1 MRATLVRTLVLCLAL
16 AVAPAAAS
24 ARSGSNAGP
33 FSILS
38 GETKQ
43 AQEDPRL
50 AWRMRVEAARQRY
63 EAFAAR
69 AEEMYRAQRLTR
81 LPRASS
87 APFDAPEPLTAA
99 LDDPTLR
106 YNDMIVAADGVLVFR
121 GPEGARH
128 SAADFERLP
137 DARVRALSVRIIG
150 AEH

>member
-1 MRATLVRTLVLCLAL
+1 MRATHVRTLVLCFAL

-24 ARSGSNAGP
+24 ARSGGL

-50 AWRMRVEAARQRY
+50 AWRLRVEAARQRY

-69 AEEMYRAQRLTR
+69 AEEIYRAQRLTR
-81 LPRASS
+81 LPRVSS
-87 APFDAPEPLTAA
+87 APVDAPEPLTAA

-121 GPEGARH
+121 GLEGARH

-137 DARVRALSVRIIG
+137 DARVRALSVRVIG
-150 AEH
+150 AER

>member
-1 MRATLVRTLVLCLAL
+1 MKLSPHAPKKCIARKVDAL
-16 AVAPAAAS
+16 A
-24 ARSGSNAGP
+24 ARVFG
-33 FSILS
+33 
-38 GETKQ
+38 
-43 AQEDPRL
+43 
-50 AWRMRVEAARQRY
+50 
-63 EAFAAR
+63 
-69 AEEMYRAQRLTR
+69 
-81 LPRASS
+81 
-87 APFDAPEPLTAA
+87 PFDAPEPLTAA

>member
-1 MRATLVRTLVLCLAL
+1 MRATHVRTLVLCLAL

-24 ARSGSNAGP
+24 ARSGGLL
-33 FSILS
+33 SILS

-50 AWRMRVEAARQRY
+50 AWRLKVEAARQRY

-69 AEEMYRAQRLTR
+69 AEEIYRAQRLTR

-106 YNDMIVAADGVLVFR
+106 YNDLIVAADGVLVFR

-137 DARVRALSVRIIG
+137 DARVRALSVRVIG
-150 AEH
+150 AER

>member
-1 MRATLVRTLVLCLAL
+1 MRATLVKTLVLCLAL

-24 ARSGSNAGP
+24 ARSGSNAGL

-69 AEEMYRAQRLTR
+69 AEEMYRAQ
-81 LPRASS
+81 
-87 APFDAPEPLTAA
+87 
-99 LDDPTLR
+99 
-106 YNDMIVAADGVLVFR
+106 G
-121 GPEGARH
+121 
-128 SAADFERLP
+128 
-137 DARVRALSVRIIG
+137 
-150 AEH
+150 